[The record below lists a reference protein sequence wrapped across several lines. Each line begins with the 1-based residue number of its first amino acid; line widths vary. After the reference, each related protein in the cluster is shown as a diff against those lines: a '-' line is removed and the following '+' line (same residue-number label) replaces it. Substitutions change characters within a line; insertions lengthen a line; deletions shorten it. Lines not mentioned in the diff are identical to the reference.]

1 MKEELK
7 IGDVVRSKNKN
18 GQIQKPGTLV
28 ALIDPNFYLNTM
40 LPKTSTAKSLNVVWG
55 KTCPNWKN
63 ENIAFV
69 EFNEPQR
76 TATLKEWIESG
87 VHQGFTKEQCEK
99 EYLEQCPVVT
109 KVSFPIADLE
119 KSRVPFNIWDD
130 FWDDET
136 NKLQETHGYVED
148 DVYSEKE
155 QQEICKIVLDYILT
169 LDMTGVSISY
179 DNRIYFRHLTHKR
192 LNQLMK
198 ELKSSGL
205 KYKNQ
210 EIYFYS
216 ES

>member
-1 MKEELK
+1 MKEKLE

-28 ALIDPNFYLNTM
+28 ALMEPNFYINTL
-40 LPKTSTAKSLNVVWG
+40 LPKTTTAEDLDVIWG
-55 KTCPNWKN
+55 KTCHNWKK
-63 ENIAFV
+63 ENIAIVVFD
-69 EFNEPQR
+69 EPQR
-76 TATLKEWIESG
+76 TATLKEWVESG
-87 VHQGFTKEQCEK
+87 VSKGLTKEHCEK
-99 EYLEQCPVVT
+99 EYLEKCPVVT
-109 KVSFPIADLE
+109 KVTFPINDLE

-136 NKLQETHGYVED
+136 NKIQETHGYVED

-155 QQEICKIVLDYILT
+155 QKEICKIVLDYMLK
-169 LDMTGVSISY
+169 LDMPGISIKQS
-179 DNRIYFRHLTHKR
+179 DRIYFKHLTHKR
-192 LNQLMK
+192 LDQLMK